1 MNTTLEKFNS
11 IFTPRKQHYKV
22 LDKFD
27 FSKYKNK
34 KQLQIQLSKELLLHP
49 KTTEFLKNY
58 SKHDLFKIL
67 KIKVTE
73 NQISDAIA
81 FCLNPKKSV
90 WSKEILLKLISE
102 NTDNTEIFD
111 IIKKTPSNKFYV
123 KREWSGEFSRIDI
136 RIITKNRINSPNI
149 IIDFEMKVGS
159 GEETFSEGKY
169 QTQREWEDLLKLA
182 KSLSIPKKHIIAFYV
197 SPLGSTP
204 HSKRF
209 INIRFSYFN
218 NLIKKILL
226 NHNDTNYYEYKY
238 AFIHFLASKHIFQE

>member
-11 IFTPRKQHYKV
+11 IFTPRKKHYKV
-22 LDKFD
+22 LDRFD
-27 FSKYKNK
+27 LSKYKNK
-34 KQLQIQLSKELLLHP
+34 KQLQLQLSKELLLHP

-58 SKHDLFKIL
+58 SKHDLFEIL
-67 KIKVTE
+67 KVKVNE

-90 WSKEILLKLISE
+90 WGKEILLKLISE

-111 IIKKTPSNKFYV
+111 IITKTPSNKFYV
-123 KREWSGEFSRIDI
+123 KRDWAGQFSRIDI
-136 RIITKNRINSPNI
+136 RVMTKNGINSPNI

-169 QTQREWEDLLKLA
+169 QTQREWEDLLRLA
-182 KSLSIPKKHIIAFYV
+182 ESLNIPKKHIIAFYV
-197 SPLGSTP
+197 SPLGLTA
-204 HSKRF
+204 HSETF
-209 INIRFSYFN
+209 INIRYSYFN

-226 NHNDTNYYEYKY
+226 SPNETNDHEYKY